1 MAQEI
6 SAMNIK
12 LYLNFILDDIVNSVM
27 LGLKFSWS

>member
-12 LYLNFILDDIVNSVM
+12 LYFNFILNDIVNSVM